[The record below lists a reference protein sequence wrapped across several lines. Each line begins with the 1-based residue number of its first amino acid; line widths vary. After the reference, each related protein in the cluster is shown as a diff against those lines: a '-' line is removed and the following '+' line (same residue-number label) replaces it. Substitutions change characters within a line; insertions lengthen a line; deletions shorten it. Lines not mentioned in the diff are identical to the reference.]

1 MTLFCKFFVT
11 LRRKRRETAHA
22 RPIANKLVKQQLN
35 FNQNN
40 DNDNYQRET
49 KVRKT
54 FHEGVRVETGPAA
67 IGGKWRKRPLYPDGV
82 AGVMNP
88 LTIRKIMR
96 KNSFLNIAA
105 AFCLGAAALAMTAC
119 SSEDNIVSNDL
130 QQYAEV
136 KTYTVSIP
144 ATFGDG
150 AQTRAV
156 EFNNGT
162 PPTIATK
169 FVENEKVYVYNV
181 TDDELL
187 GGYLEAKNVSAD
199 GLSCELK
206 GTLTGTNTL
215 VPDDK
220 ILLMYNL
227 TVAVTE
233 SSSRHMTRFDYGYQ
247 QGTAATVID
256 GATSTMMVKDI
267 DTSDG
272 NKLTFYAVGDDTN
285 KTQAKALFANVQ
297 SMFRF
302 QFSDGTNNI
311 NVQTLKITSKKNA
324 LVQAYY
330 PLHGTSMGLYGYGAL
345 TVNLTS
351 ATTDYIYL
359 GLCFDPSKT
368 AGDVLEFQVTD
379 NNGAVYSCS
388 KAAPAAGFSSGKY
401 YYSTTAI
408 VLTKHVPPTITQTSS
423 GDAVTNINA
432 LTAGFD
438 ITMTNP
444 TGVSNC
450 IGSNYNLGA
459 GGTLRLN
466 NLTATNNDPSPFF
479 NIASNDDLTLD
490 ITGTNTIT
498 CEQTTYC
505 LSTNSGNL
513 KLSGNGTLT
522 VRSQTQYGLRGANY
536 AYDGGASGFDVDQL
550 PASGY
555 TVTRSTPADNG
566 DGTYTCTY
574 TVKPAGALAGKFTIN
589 AGGGKVSFS
598 KGNLQATYNGSA
610 WSWAFAENQWDYIGS
625 AEGNTKVTATTPFV
639 SGYSGTSTTVDLF
652 GWVGASSTWDGAAQY
667 GITSSQTTNSTDGY
681 GNVAAEALKSDWG
694 NAIDNNN
701 TWRTLTSNE
710 WYYLFTERTTGG
722 TVGTTAK
729 ARYTMA
735 TIRTD
740 VSSGVNGIIL
750 FPDGVDIANTTD
762 YFTTLGKVNE
772 SSSYATKCTSAQW
785 TALAAK
791 GCAFLPAA
799 GYRSPGVFNAGS
811 QGFYWSS
818 SPRTSDVSQA
828 YYVYFYNGALNSQY
842 NGARKKGQSV
852 RLVCAA
858 E

>member
-1 MTLFCKFFVT
+1 M
-11 LRRKRRETAHA
+11 
-22 RPIANKLVKQQLN
+22 
-35 FNQNN
+35 
-40 DNDNYQRET
+40 
-49 KVRKT
+49 
-54 FHEGVRVETGPAA
+54 
-67 IGGKWRKRPLYPDGV
+67 
-82 AGVMNP
+82 
-88 LTIRKIMR
+88 
-96 KNSFLNIAA
+96 
-105 AFCLGAAALAMTAC
+105 GAAALAMTAC

-130 QQYAEV
+130 QQNAEV

-156 EFNNGT
+156 EFDNSGT
-162 PPTIATK
+162 PAIDTK

-181 TDDELL
+181 TDNELL

-227 TVAVTE
+227 TDAFTE

-272 NKLTFYAVGDDTN
+272 NKLTFYAEGDGS

-302 QFSDGTNNI
+302 QFSDGTDII
-311 NVQTLKITSKKNA
+311 NVKSLKITSKKNA

-330 PLHGTSMGLYGYGAL
+330 PLHGNSMGLYGYGAL

-379 NNGAVYSCS
+379 DQGAVYSGS
-388 KAAPAAGFSSGKY
+388 KAAPAAGFSPVKY
-401 YYSTTAI
+401 YYSTTAT
-408 VLTKHVPPTITQTSS
+408 VLTKHVPPTITYTAS
-423 GDAVTNINA
+423 GDAVTNINT

-444 TGVSNC
+444 TGVPNC
-450 IGSNYNLGA
+450 IGSYYNLGA

-466 NLTATNNDPSPFF
+466 GLTATLNDPLPFF
-479 NIASNDDLTLD
+479 NIASDYDDLTLD

-522 VRSQTQYGLRGANY
+522 VRSITEYGLHGANY
-536 AYDGGASGFDVDQL
+536 AYKGGAGGFDVDQL

-574 TVKPAGALAGKFTIN
+574 TVEPNPLLAGQFTIN
-589 AGGGKVSFS
+589 GSGHKVRFS

-610 WSWAFAENQWDYIGS
+610 WSWAFATNQWDYIGC

-639 SGYSGTSTTVDLF
+639 SGYTGTSTTVDLF
-652 GWVGASSTWDGAAQY
+652 GWVGASSTWTDVNQY
-667 GITSSQTTNSTDGY
+667 GISSSNNGY
-681 GNVAAEALKSDWG
+681 GNNASESLKSDWG
-694 NAIDNNN
+694 TLAITNGGN
-701 TWRTLTSNE
+701 TANSGWRTLTKDE
-710 WYYLFTERTTGG
+710 WVYLFNTRTTGG
-722 TVGTTAK
+722 NVGTTSQ
-729 ARYTMA
+729 ARYAHA
-735 TIRTD
+735 TINTD
-740 VSSGVNGIIL
+740 GTGVNGMIL
-750 FPDGVDIANTTD
+750 FPDGVDFD
-762 YFTTLGKVNE
+762 SSEFTTLGTVNGN
-772 SSSYATKCTSAQW
+772 SDYATKCNTAQW

-791 GCAFLPAA
+791 GCVFLPAA
-799 GYRSPGVFNAGS
+799 SYRNGTTVYTSASGY
-811 QGFYWSS
+811 YWSS
-818 SPRTSDVSQA
+818 SPYTSDAGKA
-828 YYVYFYNGALNSQY
+828 YYMDFTKNSLYPQS
-842 NGARKKGQSV
+842 GSDRFQGRSV
-852 RLVCAA
+852 RLVKDVQ
-858 E
+858 

>member
-1 MTLFCKFFVT
+1 
-11 LRRKRRETAHA
+11 
-22 RPIANKLVKQQLN
+22 
-35 FNQNN
+35 
-40 DNDNYQRET
+40 
-49 KVRKT
+49 
-54 FHEGVRVETGPAA
+54 
-67 IGGKWRKRPLYPDGV
+67 
-82 AGVMNP
+82 
-88 LTIRKIMR
+88 MR

-105 AFCLGAAALAMTAC
+105 ALCMGAAALAMTAC

-130 QQYAEV
+130 QQNAEV

-156 EFNNGT
+156 EFDNSGT
-162 PPTIATK
+162 PAIDTK

-272 NKLTFYAVGDDTN
+272 NKLTFYAEGDGL

-302 QFSDGTNNI
+302 QFSDGTDII
-311 NVQTLKITSKKNA
+311 NVKSLKITSKKNA

-401 YYSTTAI
+401 YYSTTAT
-408 VLTKHVPPTITQTSS
+408 VLTKHVPPTITYTAS
-423 GDAVTNINA
+423 GDAVTNINT
-432 LTAGFD
+432 LTDGFD

-444 TGVSNC
+444 AGVSNC
-450 IGSNYNLGA
+450 IGSYYDLGA

-466 NLTATNNDPSPFF
+466 GLTATLNDPLPFF
-479 NIASNDDLTLD
+479 NIASNYDDLTLD

-505 LSTNSGNL
+505 FSTNNRNL

-522 VRSQTQYGLRGANY
+522 VRSKTEYGLRGANY
-536 AYDGGASGFDVDQL
+536 AYDGGSGGYDVDQL
-550 PASGY
+550 PATGY
-555 TVTRSTPADNG
+555 TVTRSTPTDNG

-574 TVKPAGALAGKFTIN
+574 TVAGPATSKAIAGLTSGDIGWRLGSDGNVYSPAGSLPSEVSAQAVIAYVGSVDKYFTKFIAIALEDGDGGMMLWKYGNNYEATDAVNTYAAAHPVTIN
-589 AGGGKVSFS
+589 ATRYDTNTIGHDLYDQVADDLTSC
-598 KGNLQATYNGSA
+598 SA
-610 WSWAFAENQWDYIGS
+610 
-625 AEGNTKVTATTPFV
+625 TATTLHQGWRLPSVTDWRYIFDGLV
-639 SGYSGTSTTVDLF
+639 RNKAGYAIKASYSETIYNSNATPSDPSGIKNFMYYGVADDNSVIQSVIN
-652 GWVGASSTWDGAAQY
+652 AAC
-667 GITSSQTTNSTDGY
+667 GY
-681 GNVAAEALKSDWG
+681 TALQD
-694 NAIDNNN
+694 
-701 TWRTLTSNE
+701 
-710 WYYLFTERTTGG
+710 YYWC
-722 TVGTTAK
+722 
-729 ARYTMA
+729 
-735 TIRTD
+735 
-740 VSSGVNGIIL
+740 SSGV
-750 FPDGVDIANTTD
+750 ANQ
-762 YFTTLGKVNE
+762 NE
-772 SSSYATKCTSAQW
+772 YAWVGCFNKTHSFMKSSM
-785 TALAAK
+785 
-791 GCAFLPAA
+791 G
-799 GYRSPGVFNAGS
+799 PGSFFRVRAVF
-811 QGFYWSS
+811 
-818 SPRTSDVSQA
+818 A
-828 YYVYFYNGALNSQY
+828 Y
-842 NGARKKGQSV
+842 
-852 RLVCAA
+852 
-858 E
+858 

>member
-1 MTLFCKFFVT
+1 M
-11 LRRKRRETAHA
+11 
-22 RPIANKLVKQQLN
+22 
-35 FNQNN
+35 
-40 DNDNYQRET
+40 
-49 KVRKT
+49 
-54 FHEGVRVETGPAA
+54 
-67 IGGKWRKRPLYPDGV
+67 
-82 AGVMNP
+82 
-88 LTIRKIMR
+88 
-96 KNSFLNIAA
+96 
-105 AFCLGAAALAMTAC
+105 GAAALAMTAC
-119 SSEDNIVSNDL
+119 SNEDNIVNNDL
-130 QQYAEV
+130 QQNAEV

-144 ATFGDG
+144 ATFGDD

-156 EFNNGT
+156 EFDNSGT
-162 PPTIATK
+162 PAIDTK

-272 NKLTFYAVGDDTN
+272 NKLTFYVEGDGS
-285 KTQAKALFANVQ
+285 KTQAKASFTNVQ

-302 QFSDGTNNI
+302 RFSDGNDII
-311 NVQTLKITSKKNA
+311 NVQLLKITSKKNA

-379 NNGAVYSCS
+379 DKGAVYSGS
-388 KAAPAAGFSSGKY
+388 KAAPAAGFSPLKY

-408 VLTKHVPPTITQTSS
+408 VLTKHMPPTITYTSS
-423 GDAVTNINA
+423 GNAVTNMNA
-432 LTAGFD
+432 LTDGFD

-444 TGVSNC
+444 TGVPNC
-450 IGSNYNLGA
+450 IGSYYNLGA

-479 NIASNDDLTLD
+479 NIASNDDNLTLD

-505 LSTNSGNL
+505 FSTNSGNL

-522 VRSQTQYGLRGANY
+522 VRSKTEYGLHGANY
-536 AYDGGASGFDVDQL
+536 AYDGGAGGYDVDQL
-550 PASGY
+550 PATGY
-555 TVTRSTPADNG
+555 TVTRSTPTDNG

-574 TVKPAGALAGKFTIN
+574 TVTTMASTKTLASVTTSEIG
-589 AGGGKVSFS
+589 
-598 KGNLQATYNGSA
+598 
-610 WSWAFAENQWDYIGS
+610 WRIGS
-625 AEGNTKVTATTPFV
+625 DGKA
-639 SGYSGTSTTVDLF
+639 YSPT
-652 GWVGASSTWDGAAQY
+652 
-667 GITSSQTTNSTDGY
+667 GILPT
-681 GNVAAEALKSDWG
+681 
-694 NAIDNNN
+694 
-701 TWRTLTSNE
+701 
-710 WYYLFTERTTGG
+710 
-722 TVGTTAK
+722 
-729 ARYTMA
+729 
-735 TIRTD
+735 
-740 VSSGVNGIIL
+740 
-750 FPDGVDIANTTD
+750 GVDACAIIAYVGSETGKSAPYNHGLAIAMKDANDAKSTMWMQPYSAVNPNQYTVIAN
-762 YFTTLGKVNE
+762 
-772 SSSYATKCTSAQW
+772 
-785 TALAAK
+785 ALAAK
-791 GCAFLPAA
+791 ESGWSLSSGRNNDTYPAFKAALANSIAAETGISAAAPATVTSGWFMPSIFQWNQIVNGLTGTTAAFTTTQNDNLNYSAVNPKIEAA
-799 GYRSPGVFNAGS
+799 GGVGLKS
-811 QGFYWSS
+811 TSFYWSS
-818 SPRTSDVSQA
+818 TEYDSDIVWCYNATRGCVNSETTSGKKTL
-828 YYVYFYNGALNSQY
+828 YNF
-842 NGARKKGQSV
+842 V
-852 RLVCAA
+852 RAA
-858 E
+858 FAF